1 MRAPQLPGTLART
14 LPTAA
19 VAAGAWGLA
28 WQAKGST
35 GAADWLP
42 YACGALL
49 LAVAVLL
56 AGPLRPPRGGLTA
69 VGALAALAA
78 WTFVSHWWSPSPSL
92 ARDEALLTA
101 LYAVALLLPLVTL
114 RTPVDRLVATGLVA
128 AAAGALAV
136 ADAVILLAGN
146 DAAAKFVEGRLAYP
160 ISYINAQAAAFLLGW
175 WPAVGLAAH
184 RRVPVWGRSL
194 ALGTAALVG
203 AAALLCQSKGAELG
217 LLLSTLALVAVSPGR
232 LRLLLPAA
240 LAAAADAAAI
250 APLTGPYR
258 ASAAGLPG
266 AVHDAALATVAV
278 GAAGAVLGLV
288 YALADRRSSL
298 SARTRQTVGRIV
310 GGAFALTVAAG
321 IAAFL
326 LVPAHPVGYLQGR
339 WESFKTPP
347 ATETGSSHLL
357 SLGSYRYDTWRV
369 ALGDWRREPA
379 VGIGSRGFG
388 PTYLVKRHIRRT
400 PQHAHSL
407 ELETMSD
414 LGLAGLALLAAGIG
428 LPLARTGS
436 GARQRLLPAAAAF
449 GACAGWLLHASAD
462 WLWSFPAIG
471 VPFFLLLGIGASWGG
486 DRRPLARR
494 VSIGAAVACA
504 AVLLVGVLPAWLAT
518 RLVSDA
524 QRHPAKAASDLRWA
538 RRLDPLSTQVL
549 IMRAARASSY
559 GDQVA
564 ALRTAVRMEPRQA
577 PLYYLLGVVE
587 LNGAHRTEARRDL
600 ARALALDPGDPLV
613 VSALASAA
621 KP

>member
-1 MRAPQLPGTLART
+1 VRAPQLPGTVART

-19 VAAGAWGLA
+19 LAAGAWGLA

-35 GAADWLP
+35 TAADWLP
-42 YACGALL
+42 YAAGGLVLAL
-49 LAVAVLL
+49 AVLL
-56 AGPLRPPRGGLTA
+56 AGPLRPPRGGLAA

-78 WTFVSHWWSPSPSL
+78 WTFVSHWWSASPSL
-92 ARDEALLTA
+92 ARDEGLLTA

-114 RTPVDRLVATGLVA
+114 RTPVDRLVAIGLVA

-136 ADAVILLAGN
+136 ADMVILLAG
-146 DAAAKFVEGRLAYP
+146 DDGAAKFVEGRLAYP

-184 RRVPVWGRSL
+184 RRVPAWGRAL

-217 LLLSTLALVAVSPGR
+217 LALSALALFAVSPGR
-232 LRLLLPAA
+232 LRLLVPTA
-240 LAAAADAAAI
+240 LAAGIDAALV

-266 AVHDAALATVAV
+266 AVHDAAVATVA
-278 GAAGAVLGLV
+278 AGLV
-288 YALADRRSSL
+288 AAVAGLAYALVDRRVDV
-298 SARTRQTVGRIV
+298 SARSRQLAGRIV
-310 GGAFALTVAAG
+310 GAAFALAAVSA
-321 IAAFL
+321 IATLL
-326 LVPAHPVGYLQGR
+326 LVPANPLGYLQGR
-339 WESFKTPP
+339 WDSFKTPP
-347 ATETGSSHLL
+347 ASETGSSHLL

-369 ALGDWRREPA
+369 AFGNWRREPV

-388 PTYLVKRHIRRT
+388 PAYLIDRHIQRT

-414 LGLAGLALLAAGIG
+414 LGFVGLVLVVAAIGI
-428 LPLARTGS
+428 PLVRSGG
-436 GARQRLLPAAAAF
+436 GARRRLLPAAAAF
-449 GACAGWLLHASAD
+449 GACAGWLLHSSAD

-471 VPFFLLLGIGASWGG
+471 VPFFALLGIGFSWGG
-486 DRRPLARR
+486 DGRTLERRISL
-494 VSIGAAVACA
+494 SAAVACA
-504 AVLLVGVLPAWLAT
+504 AVLVVGVLPAWIAT

-524 QRHPAKAASDLRWA
+524 QRHPASAASDLRWA
-538 RRLDPLSTQVL
+538 RRVDPLSTQVL
-549 IMRAARASSY
+549 ITRAARASTY
-559 GDQVA
+559 GEQLT

-587 LNGAHRTEARRDL
+587 LNGGHRKQARADL
-600 ARALALDPGDPLV
+600 TRALALDPRDPIVLA
-613 VSALASAA
+613 ALASAA